1 MKKNTKKLRTK
12 KLKTKKLRIK
22 NTRENK
28 FYLIMGRIL
37 VNIGIY
43 AIVLQASVKVLEF
56 VVCNCITT
64 IK

>member
-1 MKKNTKKLRTK
+1 MLYSSIRKWRDKMKIKNTKA
-12 KLKTKKLRIK
+12 
-22 NTRENK
+22 NK
-28 FYLIMGRIL
+28 FYLIMGRLL

-43 AIVLQASVKVLEF
+43 AIALQVSIKILEF

>member
-1 MKKNTKKLRTK
+1 MKIKNTKA
-12 KLKTKKLRIK
+12 
-22 NTRENK
+22 NK

-43 AIVLQASVKVLEF
+43 AIVLQASIKVLEF
-56 VVCNCITT
+56 IVNNCITT

>member
-1 MKKNTKKLRTK
+1 MKKNTKKLNTK
-12 KLKTKKLRIK
+12 KLKIK

-43 AIVLQASVKVLEF
+43 AIALQVSIKILEF
-56 VVCNCITT
+56 VVFNCITT

>member
-1 MKKNTKKLRTK
+1 MKIKNTKA
-12 KLKTKKLRIK
+12 
-22 NTRENK
+22 NK
-28 FYLIMGRIL
+28 FYLIMGRLL

-43 AIVLQASVKVLEF
+43 AIALQVSIKILEF

>member
-1 MKKNTKKLRTK
+1 MKKNTKKLNTK
-12 KLKTKKLRIK
+12 KLKIK

-43 AIVLQASVKVLEF
+43 AIALQASIKVLEF
-56 VVCNCITT
+56 IVNNCITT

>member
-1 MKKNTKKLRTK
+1 M
-12 KLKTKKLRIK
+12 RIK
-22 NTRENK
+22 NTKANK
-28 FYLIMGRIL
+28 FYLIMGRLL

-43 AIVLQASVKVLEF
+43 AIVLQASIKILEF